1 MHGILEVMG
10 VALTALLAEN
20 FVLVSCMGIGS
31 RTKALAE
38 PKDALGTGFCL
49 TLVMV
54 MSSVLAWVIDVA
66 VLTRFGLLYYRTF
79 IFALLVPS
87 VVWLVSKFFKYF
99 IPELYRR
106 HREHLGAVTTNGA
119 ALGCVLL
126 VALRSYG
133 LAESIIYA
141 LCGGVGTTV
150 VLANFA
156 HLQSE
161 ADLEQCPK
169 CFRGIPIQMVT
180 MGLMAMG
187 LVGFYGLHIHWHG

>member
-20 FVLVSCMGIGS
+20 FVLVTCMGIGS
-31 RTKALAE
+31 RTKALE
-38 PKDALGTGFCL
+38 QPKDALRTGFYL
-49 TLVMV
+49 TMVMV
-54 MSSVLAWVIDVA
+54 MSTVLAWIIDVGI
-66 VLTRFGLLYYRTF
+66 LTAYGLTYYRTF
-79 IFALLVPS
+79 VYALLIPS
-87 VVWLVSKFFKYF
+87 VVWLLGKFFKYF

-106 HREHLGAVTTNGA
+106 SREYLGAVTTNGA

-133 LAESIIYA
+133 LAESVIFA

-169 CFRGIPIQMVT
+169 CFRGVPIQLIT

-187 LVGFYGLHIHWHG
+187 LVGFYGLHLHWHW

>member
-31 RTKALAE
+31 RTKALAD
-38 PKDALGTGFCL
+38 PKDALRTGYCL
-49 TLVMV
+49 TIVMV
-54 MSSVLAWVIDVA
+54 VSSVFAWIIDVGI
-66 VLTRFGLLYYRTF
+66 LTRCGLLYYRTF
-79 IFALLVPS
+79 IYALLVPS
-87 VVWLVSKFFKYF
+87 VVWLLSKFFQYF

-106 HREHLGAVTTNGA
+106 NREHLGAVTTNGA

-133 LAESIIYA
+133 LVESVVFA
-141 LCGGVGTTV
+141 LFGGIGATG

-169 CFRGIPIQMVT
+169 CFRGFPIQLIT

-187 LVGFYGLHIHWHG
+187 LVGFYGLHIHWHW

>member
-31 RTKALAE
+31 RTKALAD
-38 PKDALGTGFCL
+38 PKDALRTGNCL
-49 TLVMV
+49 TMVMV
-54 MSSVLAWVIDVA
+54 ISSVLAWVIDVG
-66 VLTRFGLLYYRTF
+66 VLTRYGLQYYRTF
-79 IFALLVPS
+79 IYALLVPS
-87 VVWLVSKFFKYF
+87 VVWLLSRFFKYF

-106 HREHLGAVTTNGA
+106 NREHLGAVTTNGA

-133 LAESIIYA
+133 LVESVVFA
-141 LCGGVGTTV
+141 LCGGIGTTV

-161 ADLEQCPK
+161 ADLDQCPK
-169 CFRGIPIQMVT
+169 SFRGFPIQLIT

-187 LVGFYGLHIHWHG
+187 LVGFYGLHIHWHW

>member
-1 MHGILEVMG
+1 MHGILEIMG

-31 RTKALAE
+31 RTKALAD
-38 PKDALGTGFCL
+38 PKDALRTGNCL
-49 TLVMV
+49 TMVMV
-54 MSSVLAWVIDVA
+54 ISSVLAWVIDVG
-66 VLTRFGLLYYRTF
+66 VLTRYGLLYYRTF
-79 IFALLVPS
+79 IYALLVPS
-87 VVWLVSKFFKYF
+87 VVWLLSKFFKYF

-106 HREHLGAVTTNGA
+106 NREYLGAVTTNGA

-126 VALRSYG
+126 VAMRSYG
-133 LAESIIYA
+133 LVESVVFA
-141 LCGGVGTTV
+141 LCGGIGTTV

-169 CFRGIPIQMVT
+169 SFRGFPIQLIT
-180 MGLMAMG
+180 MG

>member
-31 RTKALAE
+31 RTKALAD
-38 PKDALGTGFCL
+38 PKDALRTGNCL
-49 TLVMV
+49 TMVMV
-54 MSSVLAWVIDVA
+54 ISAVLAWVIDVG
-66 VLTRFGLLYYRTF
+66 VLTRYGLQYYRTF
-79 IFALLVPS
+79 IYALLVPS
-87 VVWLVSKFFKYF
+87 VVWLLSRFFKYF

-106 HREHLGAVTTNGA
+106 NREHLGAVTTNGA

-133 LAESIIYA
+133 LVESVVFA
-141 LCGGVGTTV
+141 LCGGIGTTV

-161 ADLEQCPK
+161 ADLDQCPK
-169 CFRGIPIQMVT
+169 SFRGFPIQLIT

-187 LVGFYGLHIHWHG
+187 LVGFYGLHIHWHW

>member
-31 RTKALAE
+31 RTRALAD
-38 PKDALGTGFCL
+38 PKDALRTGNCL
-49 TLVMV
+49 TMVMV
-54 MSSVLAWVIDVA
+54 ISAVLAWVIDVG
-66 VLTRFGLLYYRTF
+66 VLTRYGLQYYRTF
-79 IFALLVPS
+79 IYALLVPS
-87 VVWLVSKFFKYF
+87 VVWLLSRFFKYF

-106 HREHLGAVTTNGA
+106 NREHLGAVTTNGA

-133 LAESIIYA
+133 LVESVVFA
-141 LCGGVGTTV
+141 LCGGIGTTV

-161 ADLEQCPK
+161 ADLDQCPK
-169 CFRGIPIQMVT
+169 SFRGFPIQLIT
-180 MGLMAMG
+180 MGLMAMS
-187 LVGFYGLHIHWHG
+187 LVGFYGLHIHWHW

>member
-20 FVLVSCMGIGS
+20 FVLVTCMGIGS
-31 RTKALAE
+31 RTKALE
-38 PKDALGTGFCL
+38 DPKDALRTGYCL
-49 TLVMV
+49 TVVMV
-54 MSSVLAWVIDVA
+54 ISSVLAWIIDVGI
-66 VLTRFGLLYYRTF
+66 LTRYGLLYYRTF
-79 IFALLVPS
+79 IYALLVPS
-87 VVWLVSKFFKYF
+87 VVWLLSKFFKYC

-106 HREHLGAVTTNGA
+106 NREYLGAVTTNGA
-119 ALGCVLL
+119 ALGRVLL
-126 VALRSYG
+126 VALRSYSF
-133 LAESIIYA
+133 AETVLFA
-141 LCGGVGTTV
+141 LCGGIGATV

-169 CFRGIPIQMVT
+169 SFRGIPIQLIT

-187 LVGFYGLHIHWHG
+187 LVGFYGLHIHWH

>member
-31 RTKALAE
+31 RTKALE
-38 PKDALGTGFCL
+38 DPKDAMSTGFCL

-54 MSSVLAWVIDVA
+54 VSSVLAWIVDVGI
-66 VLTRFGLLYYRTF
+66 LTVYGLTDYRTF
-79 IFALLVPS
+79 ICALLVPS
-87 VVWLVSKFFKYF
+87 VVWLLSKFFKYF

-106 HREHLGAVTTNGA
+106 AGEHLGAVTTNGA

-133 LAESIIYA
+133 LVESVVFA
-141 LCGGVGTTV
+141 LFGGIGTTV

-156 HLQSE
+156 HLQGE

-169 CFRGIPIQMVT
+169 CFRGIPIQLVT

-187 LVGFYGLHIHWHG
+187 LVGFYGLHIHWHW

>member
-66 VLTRFGLLYYRTF
+66 LLTRFGLLYYRTF

-99 IPELYRR
+99 I
-106 HREHLGAVTTNGA
+106 
-119 ALGCVLL
+119 
-126 VALRSYG
+126 S
-133 LAESIIYA
+133 
-141 LCGGVGTTV
+141 
-150 VLANFA
+150 F
-156 HLQSE
+156 
-161 ADLEQCPK
+161 
-169 CFRGIPIQMVT
+169 
-180 MGLMAMG
+180 
-187 LVGFYGLHIHWHG
+187 